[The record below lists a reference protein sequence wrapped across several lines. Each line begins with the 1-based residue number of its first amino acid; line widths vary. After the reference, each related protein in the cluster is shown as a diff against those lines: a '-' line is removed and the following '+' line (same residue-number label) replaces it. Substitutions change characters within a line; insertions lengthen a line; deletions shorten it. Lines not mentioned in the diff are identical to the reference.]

1 MPSGVTGA
9 VPPGEPLSVSRFR
22 ACAARC
28 CLLAVAVGT
37 ALGGVAFWSCRRLLL
52 RWLEGQQFRAGLL
65 LFSLAFILI
74 SFPWTWGYTLLSLAP
89 GYLYGFQRGL
99 AVLVF
104 GVAVGTL
111 AAHLVTQRW
120 LLAPMGAL
128 VRGNAKLSA
137 IIRVLDGTN
146 GLKVVFLARLTPIPF
161 GLQNAVFAWVT
172 DSATLKVHHVKL
184 YEECLLVVTP
194 DWLSFLSWSLCFTG
208 FQMSDGNDTQIS
220 KLETLHYLAT
230 STMGLLPSQILNS
243 YLGST
248 VRTMEDVVNHR
259 SPEGYLAFI
268 LQIFFSVAMMLYLV
282 RRAHQE
288 LNKTIQAHDAKQPGN
303 EAVPDNDKETHSTKR
318 TNIPLDMDFV

>member
-161 GLQNAVFAWVT
+161 GLQNAVFA
-172 DSATLKVHHVKL
+172 
-184 YEECLLVVTP
+184 
-194 DWLSFLSWSLCFTG
+194 
-208 FQMSDGNDTQIS
+208 IS

>member
-1 MPSGVTGA
+1 MPSGVRGA
-9 VPPGEPLSVSRFR
+9 VLPGEPLSVSRFR
-22 ACAARC
+22 ACSARC
-28 CLLAVAVGT
+28 CFLAVAVGT
-37 ALGGVAFWSCRRLLL
+37 ALGGVAFWSCRRLVL

-137 IIRVLDGTN
+137 IIRVLDGTS

-161 GLQNAVFAWVT
+161 GLQNAVFA
-172 DSATLKVHHVKL
+172 
-184 YEECLLVVTP
+184 
-194 DWLSFLSWSLCFTG
+194 
-208 FQMSDGNDTQIS
+208 IS

-230 STMGLLPSQILNS
+230 STVGLLPSQILNS

-248 VRTMEDVVNHR
+248 VRTLEDVVNHR

-288 LNKTIQAHDAKQPGN
+288 LNKTIQAHDAKQPGD

-318 TNIPLDMDFV
+318 TNVPPDMDFV

>member
-1 MPSGVTGA
+1 MPSGVRGA
-9 VPPGEPLSVSRFR
+9 VLPEEPLSVSRFR
-22 ACAARC
+22 ACSARC

-37 ALGGVAFWSCRRLLL
+37 ALGGVAFWSCRRLVL

-137 IIRVLDGTN
+137 IIRVLDGTS

-161 GLQNAVFAWVT
+161 GLQNAVFAPFILLFIRNISISFLNLLI
-172 DSATLKVHHVKL
+172 DSASTAL
-184 YEECLLVVTP
+184 
-194 DWLSFLSWSLCFTG
+194 WGSFLLRHTG
-208 FQMSDGNDTQIS
+208 VEGLRLWPLLLGLVLAAISAYRREEGELVGEDAEYIIHIEGQERPKLDGI
-220 KLETLHYLAT
+220 
-230 STMGLLPSQILNS
+230 GL
-243 YLGST
+243 
-248 VRTMEDVVNHR
+248 
-259 SPEGYLAFI
+259 
-268 LQIFFSVAMMLYLV
+268 
-282 RRAHQE
+282 
-288 LNKTIQAHDAKQPGN
+288 
-303 EAVPDNDKETHSTKR
+303 
-318 TNIPLDMDFV
+318 